1 MVSLANAAAK
11 RAARF
16 DYSLSFLQAISPPSI
31 LGVKTHTLSLGVEIL
46 QPYKADIE
54 AISRSSER
62 LVLQLRHKA
71 GGAIA
76 VLVLA
81 MGIATA
87 CSNGGDVETNVIE
100 TAPATLATPTP
111 PITLAPPTTPS
122 SIAAPLTLAFSGQIA
137 FVSSRDGDSEIYV
150 MNADKTIITRLTTNP
165 ARDSDPAWSPD
176 GMKIAFSTNRDG
188 NDEIYV
194 MNADGSE
201 KTRLTENPA
210 LDRVASWS
218 PDGSKIAFVSGRDE
232 NSEIYVMNADGSEKT
247 RLTNNPAFDSDPTWS
262 PDGTKIAFSTSRATA
277 ALRYT

>member
-111 PITLAPPTTPS
+111 PITLRHPQRLRPS
-122 SIAAPLTLAFSGQIA
+122 LRHSLWRSLARLHSCPAAT
-137 FVSSRDGDSEIYV
+137 V
-150 MNADKTIITRLTTNP
+150 
-165 ARDSDPAWSPD
+165 
-176 GMKIAFSTNRDG
+176 
-188 NDEIYV
+188 
-194 MNADGSE
+194 
-201 KTRLTENPA
+201 
-210 LDRVASWS
+210 
-218 PDGSKIAFVSGRDE
+218 
-232 NSEIYVMNADGSEKT
+232 
-247 RLTNNPAFDSDPTWS
+247 
-262 PDGTKIAFSTSRATA
+262 TA
-277 ALRYT
+277 KYT